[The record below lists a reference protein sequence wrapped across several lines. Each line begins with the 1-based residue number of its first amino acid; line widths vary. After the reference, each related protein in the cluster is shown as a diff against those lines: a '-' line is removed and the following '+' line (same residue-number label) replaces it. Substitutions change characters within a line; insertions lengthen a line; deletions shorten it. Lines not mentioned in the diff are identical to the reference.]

1 MSSFT
6 DQMYASAATS
16 PRGMITGTF
25 DNPIRRSWGEV
36 HDEARRMAGALSDAG
51 VVPGTS
57 VAVLAGDPADVAPLA
72 QAVWMRG
79 ASLTM
84 LAQPTPRTDLA
95 TWLADTH
102 RAARTIGAALT
113 IVGEQF
119 ADAAE
124 PLRAAGQHVVML
136 EELRTGPA
144 IEPLHARRVS
154 DRDVPADVRVHR
166 DPQGG
171 PAHPRQHPGQLER
184 PVHGDGG

>member
-6 DQMYASAATS
+6 DQMYANAATS

-25 DNPIRRSWGEV
+25 ADPVRRSWGEV
-36 HDEARRMAGALSDAG
+36 HAEARRMAGALWDMG

-84 LAQPTPRTDLA
+84 LAQPTPRADLV

-102 RAARTIGAALT
+102 RAARTIRAALT
-113 IVGEQF
+113 IVGSPF
-119 ADAAE
+119 ADADE
-124 PLRAAGQHVVML
+124 PLRTKPDKTWSCS
-136 EELRTGPA
+136 RSFGP
-144 IEPLHARRVS
+144 
-154 DRDVPADVRVHR
+154 
-166 DPQGG
+166 G
-171 PAHPRQHPGQLER
+171 PPSNRCIPTSR
-184 PVHGDGG
+184 PSRCTS

>member
-1 MSSFT
+1 MSSLT
-6 DQMYASAATS
+6 DQMYANAATS
-16 PRGMITGTF
+16 RRGMITGTF
-25 DNPIRRSWGEV
+25 EDPIRRSWGEV

-84 LAQPTPRTDLA
+84 LAQPTPRTELA

-113 IVGEQF
+113 IVGEPF

-124 PLRAAGQHVVML
+124 PL
-136 EELRTGPA
+136 
-144 IEPLHARRVS
+144 
-154 DRDVPADVRVHR
+154 
-166 DPQGG
+166 
-171 PAHPRQHPGQLER
+171 ER
-184 PVHGDGG
+184 PESTWSCSRSFGPGPPSNRCIPTSQRSRCTS